1 MTIFTHGFRD
11 RPLPIELL
19 AIVQQTSSPMVAAL
33 SGVQIMLAIL
43 AMVLLSLTI
52 GLERVND

>member
-1 MTIFTHGFRD
+1 
-11 RPLPIELL
+11 
-19 AIVQQTSSPMVAAL
+19 MVAAL